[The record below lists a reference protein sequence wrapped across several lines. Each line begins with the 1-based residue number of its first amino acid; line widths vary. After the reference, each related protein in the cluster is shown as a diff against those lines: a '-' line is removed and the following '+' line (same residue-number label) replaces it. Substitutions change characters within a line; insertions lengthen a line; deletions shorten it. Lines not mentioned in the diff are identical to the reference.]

1 MKVKIY
7 IPIFILLFHNY
18 KRVTK
23 KALFKNVLRFDLFYN
38 IFRIARMIGKH
49 HCNALMQKQRVFQLN
64 CFYQLKICIADD
76 YILFHALLSLVLE
89 NHKRSIMT
97 FFQFSA
103 KIQQYKRPLNP
114 NYMVQFRNAFLRI
127 MQRIVTYPLHLF
139 QFF

>member
-1 MKVKIY
+1 MR
-7 IPIFILLFHNY
+7 IFPALSFFF
-18 KRVTK
+18 KRAPK
-23 KALFKNVLRFDLFYN
+23 KALFKNVQRLDLFYN

-49 HCNALMQKQRVFQLN
+49 HCNAFMQKQRVFQLN

-76 YILFHALLSLVLE
+76 YILFHALLSLILE
-89 NHKRSIMT
+89 NHKISIMP
-97 FFQFSA
+97 FFQLSA